1 MQTAASAVLLLLLL
15 LGVVLRDVVAATPP
29 HIVFILAD
37 DLGWNDVGW
46 RNSFM
51 PTPTLDR
58 LAREGMILNQSYV
71 QPSCSPS
78 RAALMSGRY
87 PYHLAL
93 QHDTISA
100 NHRLFLPDDQ
110 PILPQVSQ
118 STSPPPTIRLTYPTI
133 NLFYSEEVD
142 LICHQIYLSA
152 CESIL
157 PWLG

>member
-1 MQTAASAVLLLLLL
+1 MQTAASAVLLLLFL
-15 LGVVLRDVVAATPP
+15 LGVVLRDVAATPP

-37 DLGWNDVGW
+37 DLGWSDVGW

-58 LAREGMILNQSYV
+58 LASEGMILNQSYV

-118 STSPPPTIRLTYPTI
+118 LLSTTPPPPHRIDLSHGQP
-133 NLFYSEEVD
+133 FYSEEVD
-142 LICHQIYLSA
+142 LILSPYL
-152 CESIL
+152 
-157 PWLG
+157 PVRR